1 MFDSHWAMYCRNK
14 ARRVMRSAC
23 ATMQALKKENEA
35 SQIHLQQMEDARM
48 AVRQKALQQY
58 LLTAQAMDMD
68 FAAPQV

>member
-1 MFDSHWAMYCRNK
+1 
-14 ARRVMRSAC
+14 
-23 ATMQALKKENEA
+23 MQALEKENEA
-35 SQIHLQQMEDARM
+35 LEIHLQQMEDARM